1 LILLDSSKEPW
12 FMSLSGDSIFVLT
25 YCLFL
30 TGAAWSFQ
38 SNAHAS
44 SIWVMSAAMFIDFL
58 ASVLPVMNLKS
69 IIINL
74 PPNMIITAAILL
86 GILVWLLFLFSLF
99 AWKIKKIRLFHFL
112 ILEIQIIWF
121 IDIILLLYG
130 TYKVPF
136 K

>member
-1 LILLDSSKEPW
+1 
-12 FMSLSGDSIFVLT
+12 MSLSGDAIFVLT

-38 SNAHAS
+38 SNASSS
-44 SIWVMSAAMFIDFL
+44 SIWVMSAAMLIDFL
-58 ASVLPVMNLKS
+58 ASILPVMNLKS
-69 IIINL
+69 IAINL

-86 GILVWLLFLFSLF
+86 GILVWLLFLFALF
-99 AWKIKKIRLFHFL
+99 AWKINKIRLFHFL
-112 ILEIQIIWF
+112 ILEVQIIWF
-121 IDIILLLYG
+121 IDYSLLLYG

>member
-1 LILLDSSKEPW
+1 
-12 FMSLSGDSIFVLT
+12 MSLSGDSIYVLT

-30 TGAAWSFQ
+30 TGAAWSFR
-38 SNAHAS
+38 SNAPAS

-58 ASVLPVMNLKS
+58 ASIMPVMNLKS
-69 IIINL
+69 LAINL
-74 PPNMIITAAILL
+74 PPNIIITAAILM
-86 GILVWLLFLFSLF
+86 GILVWLLFLFALF
-99 AWKIKKIRLFHFL
+99 AWKINKLRLFHFL
-112 ILEIQIIWF
+112 ILEIQIVWF

>member
-1 LILLDSSKEPW
+1 
-12 FMSLSGDSIFVLT
+12 MSLSGDFIYVLT

-38 SNAHAS
+38 RNAPVS
-44 SIWVMSAAMFIDFL
+44 SIWVMSTAVFIDFL

-69 IIINL
+69 IVINL
-74 PPNMIITAAILL
+74 PPSIIITASILL
-86 GILVWLLFLFSLF
+86 GILVWLLFLFALF
-99 AWKIKKIRLFHFL
+99 AWKIKKFRLFHFL
-112 ILEIQIIWF
+112 ILEIQIVWF

>member
-1 LILLDSSKEPW
+1 VV
-12 FMSLSGDSIFVLT
+12 MSLSGDSIFILT

-38 SNAHAS
+38 SNASAS

-69 IIINL
+69 IVIVL

-86 GILVWLLFLFSLF
+86 GILVWLLFLFALF

-112 ILEIQIIWF
+112 ILEVEIIWF
-121 IDIILLLYG
+121 IDCILLLYG

>member
-1 LILLDSSKEPW
+1 
-12 FMSLSGDSIFVLT
+12 MSLSGDSIFVLT

-30 TGAAWSFQ
+30 IGAAWSFQ
-38 SNAHAS
+38 SNAPAS

-69 IIINL
+69 IVIIL
-74 PPNMIITAAILL
+74 PPNIIITASILM
-86 GILVWLLFLFSLF
+86 GILVWLLFLFALF
-99 AWKIKKIRLFHFL
+99 AWKIKKLRLFHFL

-121 IDIILLLYG
+121 IDIILILYG

>member
-1 LILLDSSKEPW
+1 
-12 FMSLSGDSIFVLT
+12 MSLSGDFIYVLT

-38 SNAHAS
+38 RNAPAS
-44 SIWVMSAAMFIDFL
+44 SIWVMSTAVFIDFL
-58 ASVLPVMNLKS
+58 ASNMPIMNLKS
-69 IIINL
+69 LAINL
-74 PPNMIITAAILL
+74 PTNTIITAAILM
-86 GILVWLLFLFSLF
+86 GILVWLLFLFALF
-99 AWKIKKIRLFHFL
+99 AWKINKLRLFHFL
-112 ILEIQIIWF
+112 IMEIQIVWF

>member
-1 LILLDSSKEPW
+1 MTLPDSDKEPS

-38 SNAHAS
+38 SNAPAS

-69 IIINL
+69 IVIIL
-74 PPNMIITAAILL
+74 PPSIIITAAILM
-86 GILVWLLFLFSLF
+86 GILVWLLFLFALF
-99 AWKIKKIRLFHFL
+99 AWKIKKLRLFHFL
-112 ILEIQIIWF
+112 ILEIQIVWF
-121 IDIILLLYG
+121 IDIILVLHG

>member
-1 LILLDSSKEPW
+1 LILPNSDKAPE
-12 FMSLSGDSIFVLT
+12 FMTLSGDAIFVLT

-38 SNAHAS
+38 SNASAL

-69 IIINL
+69 IVIIL
-74 PPNMIITAAILL
+74 PPSIIITAAILM
-86 GILVWLLFLFSLF
+86 GILVWLLFLFALF
-99 AWKIKKIRLFHFL
+99 AWKIKKLRLFHFL
-112 ILEIQIIWF
+112 ILEIQIVWF
-121 IDIILLLYG
+121 IDIILVLYG

>member
-1 LILLDSSKEPW
+1 
-12 FMSLSGDSIFVLT
+12 MSISGDAVFVVT

-38 SNAHAS
+38 RNAPAS
-44 SIWVMSAAMFIDFL
+44 SVWVMSAAMFIDFF

-69 IIINL
+69 IAINL
-74 PPNMIITAAILL
+74 PPNIIITASIFM
-86 GILVWLLFLFSLF
+86 GILVWLLFLFALF
-99 AWKIKKIRLFHFL
+99 AWKIKKFRLFHFL

-121 IDIILLLYG
+121 IDNILLMYG

-136 K
+136 Q

>member
-1 LILLDSSKEPW
+1 
-12 FMSLSGDSIFVLT
+12 MSLSGDAIFVLT

-38 SNAHAS
+38 NNASAS
-44 SIWVMSAAMFIDFL
+44 SIWVMSAAMLIDFL
-58 ASVLPVMNLKS
+58 ASILPVMNLKS
-69 IIINL
+69 IAINL

-86 GILVWLLFLFSLF
+86 GILVWLLFLFALF
-99 AWKIKKIRLFHFL
+99 AWKINKIRLFHFL
-112 ILEIQIIWF
+112 ILEVEIIWF
-121 IDIILLLYG
+121 IDYILLLYG

>member
-1 LILLDSSKEPW
+1 
-12 FMSLSGDSIFVLT
+12 MSLSGDFIYVLT

-38 SNAHAS
+38 RNAPVS
-44 SIWVMSAAMFIDFL
+44 SIWVMSTAVFIDFL

-69 IIINL
+69 IVINL
-74 PPNMIITAAILL
+74 PPSIIITASILL
-86 GILVWLLFLFSLF
+86 GILVWLLFLFALF
-99 AWKIKKIRLFHFL
+99 AWKIKKFRLFHFL
-112 ILEIQIIWF
+112 VLEIQIVWF

>member
-1 LILLDSSKEPW
+1 
-12 FMSLSGDSIFVLT
+12 MTLSGDFIYIIT

-38 SNAHAS
+38 NNAPAS
-44 SIWVMSAAMFIDFL
+44 SIWIMSVAMVIDFL
-58 ASVLPVMNLKS
+58 TSLMPVMSLKS
-69 IIINL
+69 LAIDL
-74 PPNMIITAAILL
+74 SPNIMITAAIFL
-86 GILVWLLFLFSLF
+86 GILVWVLFLFALF

-112 ILEIQIIWF
+112 ILEVEIIWF
-121 IDIILLLYG
+121 IDYILLLYG

>member
-1 LILLDSSKEPW
+1 
-12 FMSLSGDSIFVLT
+12 MSLSGDSIYVLT

-38 SNAHAS
+38 CNAPTI
-44 SIWVMSAAMFIDFL
+44 SIWVMSAAVFIDFL
-58 ASVLPVMNLKS
+58 ASILPIMNLKS
-69 IIINL
+69 LAINL
-74 PPNMIITAAILL
+74 PPNIIITAAIFL
-86 GILVWLLFLFSLF
+86 GILVWLLFLFALF
-99 AWKIKKIRLFHFL
+99 TWKIKKFRLFHFL

-121 IDIILLLYG
+121 IDIMLLLYG

>member
-1 LILLDSSKEPW
+1 
-12 FMSLSGDSIFVLT
+12 MSLSGDSIYVLT

-38 SNAHAS
+38 CNAPTT
-44 SIWVMSAAMFIDFL
+44 SIWVMSAAVFIDFL
-58 ASVLPVMNLKS
+58 ASILPIMNLKS
-69 IIINL
+69 LAINL
-74 PPNMIITAAILL
+74 PPNIIITAAIFL
-86 GILVWLLFLFSLF
+86 GILVWLLFLFALF
-99 AWKIKKIRLFHFL
+99 TWKIKKFRLFHFL

-121 IDIILLLYG
+121 IDIMLLLYG